1 MVGNCK
7 TRVVT
12 LVLEVPAVAALFGFT
27 PVSWPEYGIAL
38 ALAFCV
44 IPIVELVKLIQRS
57 SSMKLSRS
65 SAGRY

>member
-1 MVGNCK
+1 MIGSL
-7 TRVVT
+7 TMVT

-44 IPIVELVKLIQRS
+44 VPIVELVKLIQRA
-57 SSMKLSRS
+57 L
-65 SAGRY
+65 